1 MGHPCQRP
9 LTLCFANPTELGFI
23 RRFLVRF
30 AVFPLQWLAVG
41 HPPVVWRHDH
51 VGKVHPSSGDTTTSG
66 RSTSRVRRLATS
78 SRLPSTISTQRG
90 RLPRCLSSCL
100 YRLIQPPGSFASLRP
115 LRVGGSFS
123 SQAFSAL
130 TLIIAAAPLRRQG
143 RSGLASC
150 STKPEKIENLRVEVR
165 FGPVDRPESPPPS
178 DNLPV
183 AERRGS
189 TMRASPAIFSPV
201 PRKASIG
208 SCMTCGPL
216 PSTCSTRQCRR
227 ESGLGSPSARPAI
240 RG

>member
-9 LTLCFANPTELGFI
+9 LTLCFANP
-23 RRFLVRF
+23 RSWASF
-30 AVFPLQWLAVG
+30 AG
-41 HPPVVWRHDH
+41 
-51 VGKVHPSSGDTTTSG
+51 S
-66 RSTSRVRRLATS
+66 
-78 SRLPSTISTQRG
+78 STISTQRG

-100 YRLIQPPGSFASLRP
+100 NRLIQPPGSFASLRP
-115 LRVGGSFS
+115 LRVEGSFS

-201 PRKASIG
+201 PRRASIG

-216 PSTCSTRQCRR
+216 PSTCCSTRQCRR
-227 ESGLGSPSARPAI
+227 EVA
-240 RG
+240 